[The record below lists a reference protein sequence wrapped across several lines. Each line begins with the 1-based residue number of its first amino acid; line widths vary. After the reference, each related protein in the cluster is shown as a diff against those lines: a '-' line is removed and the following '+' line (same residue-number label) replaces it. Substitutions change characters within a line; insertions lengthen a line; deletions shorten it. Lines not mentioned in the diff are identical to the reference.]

1 MNEALKLI
9 PPEHMVYI
17 ALAIG
22 GVIKVL
28 KTDVMSNW
36 LNKLPVSWINAVP
49 KGLLPW
55 LALFFAMAVSVVDL
69 KLTVPASTW
78 KDALAV
84 TAQGVFSGSLAIAG
98 HETIAKTVGKIVKI
112 PPASV
117 IIFVLGVALVSG
129 VSSMAC
135 APIVAALP
143 HIIAAVVDAG
153 QIIDTI
159 VAFVDR
165 YFASHPDPAAQ
176 KKVDEA
182 VVKVR
187 GALNVLLRVAN
198 GVEDASNEKV
208 DAAFEQFKQ
217 AYLELL
223 GLVKPYGVI
232 PAGAGDREQFPKM
245 SVSAKGDTLTVPDPV
260 AFNPKARQ

>member
-1 MNEALKLI
+1 MNEAIQLL
-9 PPEHMVYI
+9 PPQHMVYI

-36 LNKLPVSWINAVP
+36 LNKLPTTWINAIP
-49 KGLLPW
+49 KWALPW
-55 LALFFAMAVSVVDL
+55 LALFLSMVVSVVDL
-69 KLTVPASTW
+69 KLTIPSSTW
-78 KDALAV
+78 KDAIAV
-84 TAQGVFSGSLAIAG
+84 TVQGVFSGSLAIAG
-98 HETIAKTVGKIVKI
+98 HETLAKTVGKFIKLPPV

-117 IIFVLGVALVSG
+117 FIFIIGAAVVTGVSG
-129 VSSMAC
+129 MAC
-135 APIVAALP
+135 APVVSALP

-159 VAFVDR
+159 VTFVGKW
-165 YFASHPDPAAQ
+165 FAAHPDPEAQ
-176 KKVDEA
+176 AKVDAA

-223 GLVKPYGVI
+223 ALVRPYGVV
-232 PAGAGDREQFPKM
+232 PNASELSPKM
-245 SVSAKGDTLTVPDPV
+245 TVEHGTLSVPTPMAFDPRV
-260 AFNPKARQ
+260 KK